1 MNILVLLCG
10 IADPKLTLPRDI
22 HASALDSL
30 RAAHPLLSPF
40 DEAALELALKL
51 RDADPTVHITAVVTV
66 TSATDPLLRT
76 VANLRPDQTLGLDI
90 KRIPSWNSLG
100 VAHACAV
107 AVSKLDLSPTL
118 VLIGRE
124 FGDCDDGTAS
134 ASIAQ
139 ALCMAYSKLVCS
151 VAIENAHIHAVRQN
165 GSRQEHVRLPLPVV
179 ASVTNDAGNKLR
191 HPLLKNVMVAKKMT
205 FKMIDLSEPF
215 LGNVQLTTL
224 AAAPVRTRATTC
236 RMLPGNAQM
245 QANVLAD
252 LLLAHGSAR

>member
-10 IADPKLTLPRDI
+10 IADPKLPLPRDI
-22 HASALDSL
+22 NALALDSL

-51 RDADPTVHITAVVTV
+51 RDADPTVHITAVVPVSST
-66 TSATDPLLRT
+66 TDPLLRT
-76 VANLRPDQTLGLDI
+76 VASLRLDQTFGLDI
-90 KRIPSWNSLG
+90 QHIPSWNSLG
-100 VAHACAV
+100 VAHACAA
-107 AVSKLDLSPTL
+107 AVSTLDPLPSL

-124 FGDCDDGTAS
+124 FGDCDDGTTTAC
-134 ASIAQ
+134 IAQ
-139 ALCMAYSKLVCS
+139 ALGMAYSKLVFS
-151 VAIENAHIHAVRQN
+151 IAIENVHIHAVRQN
-165 GSRQEHVRLPLPVV
+165 GARQERVRLPLPAV
-179 ASVTNDAGNKLR
+179 ASVTNDARSKLR

-205 FKMIDLSEPF
+205 FKMIDLSEPIP
-215 LGNVQLTTL
+215 GNVQLTAL

-245 QANVLAD
+245 QANVLAE